1 MFFLQP
7 LEHDESRIHSVR
19 VHPEF
24 SARTYDHDFAVVELV
39 FNPFLEERMRMSRRK
54 EEELQIEPICIDVDG
69 KMAGGGGGGEGI
81 EAELMI
87 KK

>member
-1 MFFLQP
+1 LFFLQP

-39 FNPFLEERMRMSRRK
+39 FNPFLEERP
-54 EEELQIEPICIDVDG
+54 EEEE
-69 KMAGGGGGGEGI
+69 GEK
-81 EAELMI
+81 ELRQS
-87 KK
+87 